1 MPAQLASLN
10 STNVRN
16 AMLLTL
22 TRLQV
27 SLSAALVPGAAVDK
41 ATRLFLTPPR
51 FDHSQRERELLATG
65 RGYTVDAPHARLSAW
80 RFGRG
85 DRPAVLLSHGWGG
98 RGAQFRRFVPA
109 LVDAGYQVVVFDH
122 AAHGHSAGH
131 ESSLVH
137 FTRDVEAMALDLRA
151 KGVAIAGVIGHSLGA
166 AALGGW
172 LKQAGPGVRAV
183 MIAPPHSLG
192 RYAGRFA
199 RMLGLPERLRREMQ
213 ARIERRFGV
222 AWSEFELPRAVAG
235 IASPTLVIHDE
246 GDREVPIASGL
257 ALAQA
262 LPGARFLRTSGL
274 GHRAI
279 LRDDAVVADAIDFIR
294 GEVTF
299 AAPPAAGGSTAP
311 APLF

>member
-1 MPAQLASLN
+1 MLAQLTNLN

-22 TRLQV
+22 TRLHV
-27 SLSAALVPGAAVDK
+27 GLAAALAPRAAVDK

-51 FDHSQRERELLATG
+51 FNHSQRERELLATG
-65 RGYTVDAPHARLSAW
+65 RGYVVNAPHARLSAW
-80 RFGRG
+80 RFGRS
-85 DRPAVLLSHGWGG
+85 DRPAVILSHGWGG

-109 LVDAGYQVVVFDH
+109 LVDAGYQVIVFDH
-122 AAHGHSAGH
+122 AGHGHSEGH

-137 FTRDVEAMALDLRA
+137 FIRDLEAVVLDLRI
-151 KGVAIAGVIGHSLGA
+151 KGVTIAGAIGHSLGA

-172 LKQAGPGVRAV
+172 LKGAGSGVRAV

-213 ARIERRFGV
+213 ARIERRFGF
-222 AWSEFELPRAVAG
+222 AWSEFELPQAVAG
-235 IASPTLVIHDE
+235 ITAPTLVIHDE
-246 GDREVPIASGL
+246 SDREVPMASGL

-262 LPGARFLRTSGL
+262 LQGARFLRTSGL

-294 GEVTF
+294 GEVIF
-299 AAPPAAGGSTAP
+299 AAPPAAGGASAP